1 MNNLFMLL
9 LRYSKKIVFSGVRD
23 THDSEARRKIYLI
36 NIFVSIGITSLIVL
50 GITAFIQHAPFLGYA
65 DLFIAFTLLFLLIYL
80 RYSGKH
86 VFCSY
91 MVASLMNVFFCYLFF
106 TGGVSSTAFM
116 WLYTYPVLALFLLG
130 LLRGSLATL
139 LLFLFSLGFLFFDL
153 SSQVINV
160 YNADF
165 AIRYIPSFMIV
176 FALTFFF
183 ERSRAGAHES
193 LVQKQE
199 ALTHLVDKLQRKEKQ
214 LELAQDKLEHRVVER
229 TAELLEI
236 NKKLKEEIEER
247 KKAEQERSRLETEL
261 SRAQKMEVL
270 GRLAGGV
277 AHDLNNVLSGIVSYP
292 DLLLIDLPT
301 DSPLR
306 EPLKSIKKS
315 GERAAAIVQDLLA
328 LARRGVMV
336 KKVITLNDVLEEYFQ
351 SPEYTRLCSIHPGI
365 TLEQHLDIHL
375 QTLEGSPVHLQ
386 KAIMNLLVNA
396 FEAVESIGR
405 VVVTTENRRVDN
417 LFRGYE
423 KIEKGNYIVLKI
435 QDSGMGMSQEILE
448 KIFEPFYTKK
458 QMGRS
463 GTGLGMTVVW
473 GTIKDHGGYLDIE
486 SKPGKG
492 TTISLFFPVASKD
505 MLTSQEESA
514 ENKQLD
520 HGAGQ
525 SVLIV
530 DDEVEQ
536 REIGVSI
543 LEKLGYRA
551 WALSSGEEA
560 VEFIKKQPV
569 DLVLLDMIM
578 PSGMD
583 GLDSYRKILMITP
596 GQKAVIVSGYSENDR
611 VRDALELGIGAYLKK
626 PYTIKQVS
634 RVIHHELTK

>member
-1 MNNLFMLL
+1 MLL

-36 NIFVSIGITSLIVL
+36 NIFVSIGIISLIVL
-50 GITAFIQHAPFLGYA
+50 GITAFIQHTPFLGYA

-80 RYSGKH
+80 RYSGNH

-91 MVASLMNVFFCYLFF
+91 MVASLMNVFFGYLFF

-153 SSQVINV
+153 SSKVINV

-193 LVQKQE
+193 LFQKQK
-199 ALTHLVDKLQRKEKQ
+199 ALTNLVDKLQRKEKQ
-214 LELAQDKLEHRVVER
+214 LEMAQDKLEHRVVER

-292 DLLLIDLPT
+292 DLLLIDLPA
-301 DSPLR
+301 DSTLR
-306 EPLKSIKKS
+306 GPLKSIKKS

-336 KKVITLNDVLEEYFQ
+336 KKVITLNDVLQEYFQ

-375 QTLEGSPVHLQ
+375 QSLEGSPVHLQ

-405 VVVTTENRRVDN
+405 IVVTTENRRVDN

-423 KIEKGNYIVLKI
+423 KIEKGNYVVLKI
-435 QDSGMGMSQEILE
+435 QDSGMGMSQEILD

-492 TTISLFFPVASKD
+492 TTISLFFPVALQD
-505 MLTSQEESA
+505 MLTSQEEST

-560 VEFIKKQPV
+560 VDFIKKQPV

-626 PYTIKQVS
+626 PYTIEQVS
-634 RVIHHELTK
+634 RVIHQELIK